1 MPLPLAFALERGI
14 ATVLAADPDTRER
27 LARLDGRVVRV
38 RVDEP
43 AIEFALAIVDAR
55 VDVLRL
61 DDGDADVTISGSLSD
76 LRSLANG
83 NDALYAGRVRIDGD
97 VGVAQQ
103 LRDLVGALDIDLEE
117 IVAPVLGGTLARR
130 VGLIGRDVGHWL
142 GRSRTRLRDDARDYL
157 EEEVRLV
164 PVAEEVNRW
173 SEEVDELRGAGDR
186 LAARVARLERRRAET
201 DAAST

>member
-1 MPLPLAFALERGI
+1 M
-14 ATVLAADPDTRER
+14 LAADPDTRER

-43 AIEFALAIVDAR
+43 AFEFALAIVDAR

-76 LRSLANG
+76 LRSLASG